1 MADTTSIKLPDD
13 LKDRLGKVAQRVE
26 QTPHAYMVQAITEK
40 VERDEKW
47 QDFLAAAEESQEE
60 FKRTGILY
68 RFEDVKKY
76 IAAKA
81 QGKKVRRPKPIRIPK
96 SER

>member
-1 MADTTSIKLPDD
+1 MAETTSLKLPED
-13 LKDRLGKVAQRVE
+13 LKDRIGRVADRVE
-26 QTPHAYMVQAITEK
+26 QTPHAYMVQAISEK

-47 QDFLAAAEESQEE
+47 QDFMAAAQKSREE
-60 FKRTGILY
+60 FKRTGIVY

-76 IAAKA
+76 ILSKA